1 MRLHRDFD
9 KEPHEIEKYILIKM
23 QLVILSKK
31 HGPSFGFW
39 KKMSSHS
46 LNFEL

>member
-23 QLVILSKK
+23 QLEILSEKY
-31 HGPSFGFW
+31 GPFSEIWEKF
-39 KKMSSHS
+39 
-46 LNFEL
+46 